1 MAIKRI
7 LNAEKL
13 IIDIFFPV
21 HYEIE
26 SEVVRLGEY
35 DTSTEE
41 DGKHID
47 VPVARAEKYEKY
59 NLITRCNDIAVV
71 LLAEDVEFTGK

>member
-1 MAIKRI
+1 M
-7 LNAEKL
+7 
-13 IIDIFFPV
+13 
-21 HYEIE
+21 
-26 SEVVRLGEY
+26 GEY

-71 LLAEDVEFTGK
+71 LLAEDVEFTGKLESDSFERRKKMLTDFIDLV